1 MKLFKKTFSFVAI
14 SFLCMV
20 LVSCEDDAILSPE
33 PESDCTPGDSY
44 CNLSLPSL
52 DSEKDKEIKNPKV
65 Y

>member
-1 MKLFKKTFSFVAI
+1 MMLFKKTFSFLAI
-14 SFLCMV
+14 TLSCIV

-52 DSEKDKEIKNPKV
+52 DSKEDKEIKNPKV

>member
-1 MKLFKKTFSFVAI
+1 MKLFKKIFSFVAI
-14 SFLCMV
+14 AFTCIV

-44 CNLSLPSL
+44 CNLSLPSQENET
-52 DSEKDKEIKNPKV
+52 SKKIKNPRV